1 MRRPWIL
8 PALLA
13 LLTVLIL
20 FGQQTGAA
28 AVPHAGPIVI
38 TPLNPLP
45 ESVAHTQTPNIT
57 ATYTDSAGQ
66 ILPTQVTMIV
76 DGLDVTGIEGTIV
89 TSKEV
94 SYTPPT
100 ILKLKPGNHTV
111 TVDVTDSAGN
121 HAEYSWG
128 FTVNITAPAPNPLVI
143 LNSQGPLLEIAA
155 GAAIVAA
162 GTGGYILYLK
172 RTRRFTFRKYFATH
186 PVQKEYVVLYVPA
199 VAAFIF
205 ILLGLIFVSG
215 TPGEPLLA
223 PEYVVIIGLFIGLLA
238 FAADARREK
247 QRRRAYERAFAQ
259 FLFEMADA
267 MRGGIDPAKSIIEL
281 SKTSGNV
288 MRKDLRIAADGIR
301 MGRPFDVVLQTM
313 VAPMRSTLIQRYAGL
328 ISDAASIGGET
339 SVVVYRAAKDMDDF
353 IKIEI
358 ERNQQLVLPVA
369 VLYIAFGVLMAVL
382 FSLLFIAP
390 SLGSINISFLNGNPL
405 NSAGGAG
412 GVTPTTVPRLS
423 PAALKQRFFDLM
435 LINSMGT
442 GVIIGAFTEGKARY
456 GLLHS
461 LALMAATAIAFAIVF
476 P

>member
-1 MRRPWIL
+1 MARSWL
-8 PALLA
+8 LLA
-13 LLTVLIL
+13 LLIIL
-20 FGQQTGAA
+20 LLAGQNAQGARA
-28 AVPHAGPIVI
+28 AAGPIII
-38 TPLNPLP
+38 TPVNPAP
-45 ESVAHTQTPNIT
+45 AAISHTQTPNIS
-57 ATYTDSAGQ
+57 ATYTDSAGR
-66 ILPTQVTMIV
+66 IFPVGVTMIV
-76 DGLDVTGIEGTIV
+76 DGLDVTNIEGTVI
-89 TSKEV
+89 TASEI
-94 SYTPPT
+94 SYTPPAV
-100 ILKLKPGNHTV
+100 LKLQPGNHTV

-128 FTVNITAPAPNPLVI
+128 FTINTTVPPPNPFVV
-143 LNSQGPLLEIAA
+143 LNSRALLLEIGVGAAVVAAAA
-155 GAAIVAA
+155 G
-162 GTGGYILYLK
+162 GYVLYLK
-172 RTRRFTFRKYFATH
+172 RTRRFTFHKYFATH
-186 PVQKEYVVLYVPA
+186 PIQKEYIVLYIPA
-199 VAAFIF
+199 VAAFVFVMI
-205 ILLGLIFVSG
+205 GLIFVTG

-238 FAADARREK
+238 FAMDARREK
-247 QRRRAYERAFAQ
+247 RRRRTYERAFAQ

-267 MRGGIDPAKSIIEL
+267 MRGGIDPAKCIVEL
-281 SKTSGNV
+281 AKTSGNI

-313 VAPMRSTLIQRYAGL
+313 VTPMRSALINRYAGL
-328 ISDAASIGGET
+328 ISDASAVGGET

-358 ERNQQLVLPVA
+358 ERNNQLVLPVA

-390 SLGSINISFLNGNPL
+390 TLGSINISFLNGNPL
-405 NSAGGAG
+405 NSAGASGSG
-412 GVTPTTVPRLS
+412 GVSAASVPRLS

-461 LALMAATAIAFAIVF
+461 LALMAATAISFAVVF
-476 P
+476 PG